1 MEALIFEFLSILSWG
16 VLFNN
21 NSLTNWAF
29 QNNFHILFYR
39 FVLFLN
45 HSFVLPYLE
54 ILILLSILR
63 RHILAKKR

>member
-1 MEALIFEFLSILSWG
+1 MEALIFEFLSILSWR

-29 QNNFHILFYR
+29 QNNFHILLYR

-45 HSFVLPYLE
+45 YSFVLPYLE